1 MSISSL
7 QKTIMPYYINDVR
20 KTDLCQRLS
29 KTVSREWVRNSLSR
43 LPSVDNLVDRIVQ
56 LGRFR
61 KVFKVDLSRAYCQKR
76 ICVKHTEKRS
86 TYSLHVFSS
95 GILIIKVR
103 GSNQNGVIKSTTSA
117 RSFVIVIGPT
127 AKSTS

>member
-1 MSISSL
+1 MNEGLLSNFISTF
-7 QKTIMPYYINDVR
+7 KTNS
-20 KTDLCQRLS
+20 DLKCQRS
-29 KTVSREWVRNSLSR
+29 
-43 LPSVDNLVDRIVQ
+43 
-56 LGRFR
+56 GFR
-61 KVFKVDLSRAYCQKR
+61 
-76 ICVKHTEKRS
+76 VKHTEKRS